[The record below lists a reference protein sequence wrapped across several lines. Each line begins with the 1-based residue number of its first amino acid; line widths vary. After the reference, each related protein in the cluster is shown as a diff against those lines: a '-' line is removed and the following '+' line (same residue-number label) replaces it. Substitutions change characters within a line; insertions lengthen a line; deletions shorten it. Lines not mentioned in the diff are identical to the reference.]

1 MDTKIRKKG
10 INNNLSFMDTKV
22 ARYHRLEKGVRKII
36 IGEKKCI
43 GYFHVSEH
51 IDHFKAIQILVKKPE
66 IVWFGGTSPP
76 PLFGKKPNYFRFF
89 HLTASLT
96 P

>member
-1 MDTKIRKKG
+1 MDTKICKKG
-10 INNNLSFMDTKV
+10 IYNHLPFMDTKG
-22 ARYHRLEKGVRKII
+22 ARYHRLEKGVRRVI

-51 IDHFKAIQILVKKPE
+51 IDHFKTIKNCVKKTE

-76 PLFGKKPNYFRFF
+76 PCLVKTKLFPVFSFDGFPN
-89 HLTASLT
+89 L
-96 P
+96 